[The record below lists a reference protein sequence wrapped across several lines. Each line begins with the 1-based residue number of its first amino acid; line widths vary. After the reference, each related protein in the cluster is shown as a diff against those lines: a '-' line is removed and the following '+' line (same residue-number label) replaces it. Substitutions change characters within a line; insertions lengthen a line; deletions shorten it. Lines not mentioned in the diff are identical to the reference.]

1 MDIDNDFF
9 ALPAGSADQEVK
21 QCATFPTDSLLLS
34 LTPHMHYRGKDARF
48 EVVRPGASAPEALL
62 VVPRYDFNWQLK
74 YELKEP
80 VFVPKGSRLVITFHY
95 DNSVNNSANPDAAK
109 TVRWGEPSEEE
120 MMSGWVDYVEAAP
133 RF

>member
-1 MDIDNDFF
+1 
-9 ALPAGSADQEVK
+9 
-21 QCATFPTDSLLLS
+21 
-34 LTPHMHYRGKDARF
+34 
-48 EVVRPGASAPEALL
+48 
-62 VVPRYDFNWQLK
+62 
-74 YELKEP
+74 
-80 VFVPKGSRLVITFHY
+80 VITFHY